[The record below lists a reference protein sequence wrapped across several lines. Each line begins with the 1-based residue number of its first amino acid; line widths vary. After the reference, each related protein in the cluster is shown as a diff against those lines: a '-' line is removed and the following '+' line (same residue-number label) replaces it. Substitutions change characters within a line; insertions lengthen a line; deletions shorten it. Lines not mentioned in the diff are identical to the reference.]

1 MARYTASQIAKWF
14 LAYNNIHVAEE
25 SADYISNMKLQ
36 KLLYYAQG
44 VYMGITGKKLFD
56 DPICA
61 WKHGPVVPDVYHEY
75 KNFGS
80 NGINLDEPFNL
91 ETFDT
96 ETENILKSV
105 YNNFSQF
112 SAWKLREM
120 THNEEPWK
128 STEQSQEINPQ
139 LIKDFFVKE
148 YIE

>member
-1 MARYTASQIAKWF
+1 MYVAIKGKAYVTTDLMYIAT
-14 LAYNNIHVAEE
+14 H
-25 SADYISNMKLQ
+25 S
-36 KLLYYAQG
+36 
-44 VYMGITGKKLFD
+44 
-56 DPICA
+56 
-61 WKHGPVVPDVYHEY
+61 
-75 KNFGS
+75 
-80 NGINLDEPFNL
+80 
-91 ETFDT
+91 
-96 ETENILKSV
+96 ENILKSV

>member
-1 MARYTASQIAKWF
+1 
-14 LAYNNIHVAEE
+14 
-25 SADYISNMKLQ
+25 
-36 KLLYYAQG
+36 
-44 VYMGITGKKLFD
+44 MGITGKKLFD

-105 YNNFSQF
+105 LQ
-112 SAWKLREM
+112 
-120 THNEEPWK
+120 
-128 STEQSQEINPQ
+128 
-139 LIKDFFVKE
+139 
-148 YIE
+148 